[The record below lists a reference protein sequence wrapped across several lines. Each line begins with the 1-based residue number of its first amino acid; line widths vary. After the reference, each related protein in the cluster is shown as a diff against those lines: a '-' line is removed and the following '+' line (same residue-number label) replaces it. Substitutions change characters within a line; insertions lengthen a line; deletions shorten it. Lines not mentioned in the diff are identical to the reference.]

1 MVMHA
6 TVVGSATGELYGAPD
21 LGIVWQVGRRQEQL
35 DQNLTVLI
43 RADQAQLIPDV
54 YPPAQIAH
62 ERLPS

>member
-6 TVVGSATGELYGAPD
+6 AVVGSATGELYGS
-21 LGIVWQVGRRQEQL
+21 LRFGIVWQVGRRLEQL
-35 DQNLTVLI
+35 DQKLTVLI
-43 RADQAQLIPDV
+43 RADPAQLIPDV